1 MISEVKRSNSINN
14 NFESSSNLSLI
25 DSNKIAA
32 RVGSWL
38 PGSLS
43 VVRMEDPT
51 DVSRTSVERSKRE
64 RTASITEGRLVHGL
78 LMGRSIP

>member
-1 MISEVKRSNSINN
+1 MISEVRKGKSVNN

-25 DSNKIAA
+25 DPNKIAA

-43 VVRMEDPT
+43 VARMEDPK
-51 DVSRTSVERSKRE
+51 DVSKTLVERSKRE
-64 RTASITEGRLVHGL
+64 RTASITEGRLVQAFL
-78 LMGRSIP
+78 IGRSIP